1 MENNVMVE
9 ETQNVP
15 LLRFPEFSGAW
26 DNNKIGDITL
36 KVGSGKTPKG
46 GRNVYTDDGIL
57 FIRSQNILN
66 GRMNLCDVAYI
77 TEKENEKMA
86 SSSVKYKD
94 VLLNITGASIGR
106 CSVYNLNKTDAN
118 VNQHVCIIRLKD
130 YINSFFIQN
139 YIVSSIIQKQI
150 DSYQAGG
157 NREGLNFEQ
166 IKNIKINIPIHDE
179 QQKIADFLSVIDER
193 IDLLKQKKN
202 LLESY
207 KKGVMQKLFSQEI
220 RFKDENGNDFPEWEN
235 ELFGN
240 IYTFFSTNSY
250 SRECLNMTL
259 GSVRNIHYG
268 DIHVKYKSI
277 LDVQNENIPFINND
291 INLDKI
297 SHESYCQNR
306 DLVIA
311 DASENY
317 ADIGKSIEVSNLIK
331 QRVVAGLHTI
341 LARPNKK
348 EVVSSF
354 GGYLM
359 QSEDIKFQIKKIAQ
373 GTKVLGLSSKKLA
386 EITLKLP
393 SPSEQN
399 KIANFLSAIDHKIT
413 AASDNIDNTKKYKKG
428 LLQKMFV

>member
-166 IKNIKINIPIHDE
+166 IKNIRSE
-179 QQKIADFLSVIDER
+179 ER
-193 IDLLKQKKN
+193 RVGK
-202 LLESY
+202 
-207 KKGVMQKLFSQEI
+207 
-220 RFKDENGNDFPEWEN
+220 
-235 ELFGN
+235 
-240 IYTFFSTNSY
+240 
-250 SRECLNMTL
+250 EC
-259 GSVRNIHYG
+259 
-268 DIHVKYKSI
+268 
-277 LDVQNENIPFINND
+277 
-291 INLDKI
+291 
-297 SHESYCQNR
+297 
-306 DLVIA
+306 
-311 DASENY
+311 
-317 ADIGKSIEVSNLIK
+317 
-331 QRVVAGLHTI
+331 
-341 LARPNKK
+341 
-348 EVVSSF
+348 
-354 GGYLM
+354 
-359 QSEDIKFQIKKIAQ
+359 
-373 GTKVLGLSSKKLA
+373 
-386 EITLKLP
+386 
-393 SPSEQN
+393 
-399 KIANFLSAIDHKIT
+399 
-413 AASDNIDNTKKYKKG
+413 
-428 LLQKMFV
+428 